1 MSMTDTP
8 IVCRTPARAKNRS
21 QRALRRPRRE
31 GAASQRLEIGRGR
44 IVVASLVFAIAFA
57 GLGMRLIDVA
67 LLRSSHAPQT
77 ARGTGAETPKR
88 RASIV
93 DRNGVI
99 LATTLRTYSLYADAK
114 LVLDADAAAARLVRA
129 LPDLKRDRLARQ
141 LKSKRRFVWLRR
153 HLTPSQYQ
161 SVNSLGIPGLYVRA
175 DKRRVYPLGRLA
187 VHVLGF
193 TDVDN
198 RGLGGI
204 EKHFDARLRKG
215 GKAIRLA
222 LDIRLQHVLRGEMAA
237 AMERYRAKAGTA
249 LLLDAVNGEVLAMV
263 SLPDFDPNDAT
274 AAPAGSRFNQATL
287 GVYEMG
293 STFKI
298 LNTALALESGTAR
311 LTDRFDARQP
321 IRVARFRIRDYSPS
335 GRWLS
340 VDEIFVK
347 SSNIGSAKMALAF
360 GGARQRRFLDKLGLL
375 RPAKIELPEIGVP
388 LWPRT
393 WRPINTMTISFGH
406 GIAVTPV
413 QFSAAIAATV
423 NGGRLIAP
431 TLVKRAEN
439 FQPGGRRVVSSETSR
454 RIRYLM
460 RQVVLRGTGRRAAA
474 PGYLVGGKTGS
485 ADKSTGT
492 PGQPKGL
499 LSSFVGAFP
508 MNRPR
513 YVLLVMLD
521 EPKGN
526 RETHFKATGGL
537 VAAPTFAK
545 IVNRI
550 APILKV
556 QPVEEALHDR
566 LWAPMRMKPGV
577 RKIASYRVNG
587 RRHR

>member
-1 MSMTDTP
+1 MTMTD
-8 IVCRTPARAKNRS
+8 ARLR
-21 QRALRRPRRE
+21 RHTIGEALRPTRRPRRE
-31 GAASQRLEIGRGR
+31 GAAARRLETGRGR
-44 IVVASLVFAIAFA
+44 VVLASLVFAIAFA
-57 GLGMRLIDVA
+57 GLGVRLIDVA
-67 LLRSSHAPQT
+67 LLSVGNAPQV
-77 ARGTGAETPKR
+77 AH
-88 RASIV
+88 RASTNTHDQRAVIL
-93 DRNGVI
+93 DRNGII
-99 LATTLRTYSLYADAK
+99 LATTLRTYSLYADARQ
-114 LVLDADAAAARLVRA
+114 VPNAMAAATHLVRI
-129 LPDLKRDRLARQ
+129 LPNLKHAKLLRK
-141 LKSKRRFVWLRR
+141 LKSNRRFIWLRR
-153 HLTPSQYQ
+153 HLTPDQYQ

-187 VHVLGF
+187 SHVLGF
-193 TDVDN
+193 TDRDN
-198 RGLGGI
+198 SGLAGI
-204 EKHFDARLRKG
+204 EKFFDERLRKSR
-215 GKAIRLA
+215 KPIRLS
-222 LDIRLQHVLRGEMAA
+222 LDIRLQYVLRGEMAA
-237 AMERYRAKAGTA
+237 AIKRYRAKAGTA
-249 LLLDAVNGEVLAMV
+249 LLLNTSNGEVLAIV

-274 AAPAGSRFNQATL
+274 AAPAGNRFNQATL

-321 IRVARFRIRDYSPS
+321 IRVARFRIRDYSPA

-360 GGARQRRFLDKLGLL
+360 GGARQRKFLDTLGLL
-375 RPAKIELPEIGVP
+375 HPARIEVPEIGVP
-388 LWPRT
+388 LWPKN

-406 GIAVTPV
+406 GVAVTPV
-413 QFSAAIAATV
+413 QFSAAVAATV

-431 TLVKRAEN
+431 TLVKRVDGE
-439 FQPGGRRVVSSETSR
+439 QPRGRQVVSEETSR

-485 ADKSTGT
+485 ADKSTGA
-492 PGQPKGL
+492 PGKPRGL
-499 LSSFVGAFP
+499 LSSFIGAFP
-508 MNRPR
+508 MHRPR

-526 RETHFKATGGL
+526 KDTRFKATGGL

-545 IVNRI
+545 IVARI
-550 APILKV
+550 APILKL
-556 QPVEEALHDR
+556 QPIEENMHDR

-577 RKIASYRVNG
+577 RRIASYRVNG
-587 RRHR
+587 RERR